1 MHSLVASLTALSS
14 LDPKH
19 REYIAPVMATVTPNP
34 AKTLLISH
42 NPLDQPLLNDCRSP
56 SFAESLRQ

>member
-1 MHSLVASLTALSS
+1 
-14 LDPKH
+14 
-19 REYIAPVMATVTPNP
+19 MATVTPNP